1 MSESTEQVI
10 TLGTREELYLES
22 AGTRWMGIFAGLGVV
37 FLAAAFGLGVAMHDH
52 LRQFFFS
59 YLTAWVFCFAIGASA
74 LLFVVGHHLFRSSWS
89 VVVRRMAEGLAG
101 NFIPLLVLF
110 IPILFG
116 MHQLY
121 PWANKAFMSSSTQ
134 MHNKAGYLNLHF
146 FYFRMALY
154 ACALIGISLY
164 MRRASLLQDQDGK
177 VKRLLNLQWN
187 SAWCYLTIFWVI
199 NLVGADT
206 VMTLQPKWISYI
218 EPGFFFAATGMM
230 IYAVL
235 PLLTM
240 ALQAGGR
247 LKNAVTAEHYE
258 DMGRW
263 LFAWAMFWT
272 YLGFAQYMLIWYA
285 NKPDETISYLVR
297 DMGPWLVLTIALF
310 LGHFIIPL
318 VGMLPRQS
326 KRIKPLLAFWCIW
339 LLFFAYLDFFEQ
351 IQPQVWSATKAGMT
365 ALAGVHK
372 FDPYQLP
379 HGLARVGWLPLQ
391 PMALATSLLC
401 LVGIGSLFLAHTFY
415 LLQRG
420 SLLPLKDPK
429 LPESLAFENF

>member
-1 MSESTEQVI
+1 MSESSEQVI
-10 TLGTREELYLES
+10 KLGTREELYLES
-22 AGTRWMGIFAGLGVV
+22 AGTRWMGIFGALGVIS
-37 FLAAAFGLGVAMHDH
+37 LGIAFGLGMAMHDH

-74 LLFVVGHHLFRSSWS
+74 LLFVIGHHLFRSTWS
-89 VVVRRMAEGLAG
+89 VVVRRLAEGLAG
-101 NFIPLLVLF
+101 NFVPLLVLF
-110 IPILFG
+110 IPIIFG
-116 MHQLY
+116 MRQLY
-121 PWANKAFMSSSTQ
+121 PWMSATYMNSTPDL
-134 MHNKAGYLNLHF
+134 HNKIGYLNPQF
-146 FYFRMALY
+146 FYIRMALY
-154 ACALIGISLY
+154 AVALIGISVY
-164 MRRASLLQDQDGK
+164 MRFASLKQDQDGK
-177 VKRLLNLQWN
+177 VRRLLTLQWN

-199 NLVGADT
+199 NMAGADLL
-206 VMTLQPKWISYI
+206 MTLEPTWITYI
-218 EPGFFFAATGMM
+218 DPGFFFAATAMM

-240 ALQAGGR
+240 TLQAGGR
-247 LKNAVTAEHYE
+247 LKNAVSAEHYE

-285 NKPDETISYLVR
+285 NKPDETLNYLVR

-318 VGMLPRQS
+318 FGMLPRQS
-326 KRIKPLLAFWCIW
+326 KRKKPLLAFWCIW

-351 IQPQVWSATKAGMT
+351 IQPQVWSATKIGQKAMAGI
-365 ALAGVHK
+365 HK
-372 FDPYQLP
+372 FNPYVLP
-379 HGLARVGWLPLQ
+379 HDLAKIAWLPLH

-401 LVGIGSLFLAHTFY
+401 LMGIGSLFMAHTCY

-420 SLLPLKDPK
+420 SLIPLKDPK